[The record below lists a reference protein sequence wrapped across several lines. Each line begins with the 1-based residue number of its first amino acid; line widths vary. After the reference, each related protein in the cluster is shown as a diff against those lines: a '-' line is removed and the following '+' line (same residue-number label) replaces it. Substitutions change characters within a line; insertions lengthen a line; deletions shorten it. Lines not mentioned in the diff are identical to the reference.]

1 MELNRILELELNEQ
15 AQTISQELSF
25 NLNDSNSE
33 EQAENY
39 DRAADEDFADWV
51 DANF

>member
-1 MELNRILELELNEQ
+1 MELNQQLEAELNKQ
-15 AQTISQELSF
+15 ADTITQHLSF
-25 NLNDSNSE
+25 NLTDANSE